1 MAAILARG
9 VQILIAIGGAYFV
22 AIWFAL
28 VVWTF
33 QDIQER
39 SRSVVAQIFSTLVVV
54 LFWVP
59 GVLIYLILRPR
70 DTLDETFQRSLE
82 EEYLLQ
88 DLEELSLC
96 PNCQRYVQDDFLF
109 CPHCRVELRAPCA
122 GCAQSI
128 DLRWE
133 ICPYCGTEQY
143 PDDQAAG
150 LEAEEMIVP
159 PWEAPVAPSFGRF
172 MQNSRER
179 VSSRW
184 NRLAR
189 QETVVLDRDSSVEM
203 YDPESPNA
211 MDGTGLPRANGR
223 PTTRPATQWE
233 RLDEAVASA
242 GSDTRELP
250 AGDRHGANG
259 RRGD

>member
-9 VQILIAIGGAYFV
+9 VQILVAVGGAYFV
-22 AIWFAL
+22 AVWFAL
-28 VVWTF
+28 IVWTF

-70 DTLDETFQRSLE
+70 ETLDDTFQRSLE

-96 PNCQRYVQDDFLF
+96 PNCQRFVQDDFLF
-109 CPHCRVELRAPCA
+109 CPHCRVELRAPCV
-122 GCAQSI
+122 GCGQAI

-143 PDDQAAG
+143 PDDSEDELEPAG
-150 LEAEEMIVP
+150 EVIPA
-159 PWEAPVAPSFGRF
+159 WETPVAPAFSRF

-184 NRLAR
+184 NRLSG
-189 QETVVLDRDSSVEM
+189 QETAVLDG
-203 YDPESPNA
+203 DPM
-211 MDGTGLPRANGR
+211 MDGHNTTPVTPAADGNGR
-223 PTTRPATQWE
+223 PHANGHGGTRPATQWE
-233 RLDEAVASA
+233 RFDESTT
-242 GSDTRELP
+242 SSHDDTGQVPIGNPRP
-250 AGDRHGANG
+250 D
-259 RRGD
+259 RRGED